1 MRILFIPYVLP
12 PLHYPA
18 ALRNLKLL
26 LGLSRCS
33 VEIDVCHVDPSRYR
47 HFGPEKLDTELANKL
62 PTNVRYLP
70 VDSNERSPF
79 YKFINANPT
88 ISRFFYFWTN
98 PIKREWTWAAEAL
111 LKKNDPTRYDAVVTL
126 SQPHCNHLIGL
137 WLKKKYN
144 LPWISYFSDPWIDN
158 QYSSLTTDKF
168 LRSYHSKLERSV
180 MTLSDRVLFT
190 SEETRQ
196 LLLTRYP
203 TMRDKFSVLPHC
215 YVPQWHPRVKNSKQD
230 QPITMLHCGNFY
242 GPRSALPVLEI
253 LAELEKNSG
262 ISQKLRLNLVGGI
275 QDKDQAALTEL
286 GISHFVHCRPTVPY
300 LESLTLQ
307 AEADWLLLVDAPS
320 TQGPSVFLPSK
331 LIDYLGSEK
340 PILGVTPK
348 EGASARVLKETGHP
362 VHDMMDHEALKDRF
376 IQIADGW
383 KPERS
388 SKSNQY
394 SVDEIGKLFYDY
406 FLNI

>member
-26 LGLSRCS
+26 LGLSRCA
-33 VEIDVCHVDPSRYR
+33 VEIEVCHVDPAHYR
-47 HFGPEKLDTELANKL
+47 HFGPEKLDTELADKL
-62 PTNVRYLP
+62 PSNVRYLP
-70 VDSNERSPF
+70 VNSNERSPF

-98 PIKREWTWAAEAL
+98 PIKREWTWAAETL
-111 LKKNDPTRYDAVVTL
+111 LKRNDPTRYDAVVTL

-144 LPWISYFSDPWIDN
+144 VPWISYFSDPWIDN
-158 QYSSLTTDKF
+158 QYSNLSTDKF

-203 TMRDKFSVLPHC
+203 NMSDKFSVLQHC
-215 YVPQWHPRVKNSKQD
+215 YVPQWHPRAKNSKQD
-230 QPITMLHCGNFY
+230 HPITMLHCGNFY

-253 LAELEKNSG
+253 LAELEKNLG
-262 ISQKLRLNLVGGI
+262 ISQKLRLELVGGI
-275 QDKDQAALTEL
+275 QDKDRMALSKL
-286 GISHFVHCRPTVPY
+286 GISHFVHCKPTVPY
-300 LESLTLQ
+300 LESLALQ

-362 VHDMMDHEALKDRF
+362 VHDMMDHEALKNRF

-383 KPERS
+383 KPETN

-406 FLNI
+406 LLNI